1 MKELATV
8 SEKVFNAGIE
18 ALFPEL
24 IKRFKAELERSESDM
39 AQFFFL
45 IPKDNENVKLEILS
59 ICKYFNN
66 LGYSACV
73 VKGYPASS
81 YEQFQILISK

>member
-1 MKELATV
+1 MKELAAV

-24 IKRFKAELERSESDM
+24 IKSFKAELEKSDRNT
-39 AQFFFL
+39 AHFLFL
-45 IPKDNENVKLEILS
+45 IPKDNENVKLEVLS

-73 VKGYPASS
+73 VKAYPASS